1 MFLNLI
7 KNELKSTI
15 KNYLIVYLTFIA
27 STIIAAIFTVLKAP
41 VVLLFISISTIYIC
55 LLALLVIVFI
65 NIVKMSSKDMYD
77 SQGFLTFSLP
87 VSNHQ
92 LVLSKILVSILYTL
106 LTSITIYLAC
116 YIFVVILNPESAL
129 DYIKSLF
136 SKPFT
141 YYIMSMVWSVASII
155 EFICLLQYVNSL
167 GNSSFIRRKSA
178 GKTVLLFFAM
188 TIVLNIVSIILHV
201 MIPYDVYFVIEA
213 NTGEIICEATSG
225 GAYIENGFSLF
236 ELISNICISVIF
248 YFLTIYNLNKK
259 LDL

>member
-27 STIIAAIFTVLKAP
+27 STIIAAIFIILKAP
-41 VVLLFISISTIYIC
+41 VVLFVISISTIYIC
-55 LLALLVIVFI
+55 LLALIVIVFI

-178 GKTVLLFFAM
+178 GKTVLLFFGM

>member
-15 KNYLIVYLTFIA
+15 KNYLIVYLAFIA
-27 STIIAAIFTVLKAP
+27 STIIAAIFIVLKAP

-141 YYIMSMVWSVASII
+141 YYIMSMVWSEATII

>member
-1 MFLNLI
+1 MFLKLL

-15 KNYLIVYLTFIA
+15 KNYLIVYLASIA
-27 STIIAAIFTVLKAP
+27 STIIFAIFIILKAP
-41 VVLLFISISTIYIC
+41 VVLLIISLSTIYIC
-55 LLALLVIVFI
+55 LLALLVIVII

-106 LTSITIYLAC
+106 LTSITIHLAC

-141 YYIMSMVWSVASII
+141 
-155 EFICLLQYVNSL
+155 
-167 GNSSFIRRKSA
+167 
-178 GKTVLLFFAM
+178 
-188 TIVLNIVSIILHV
+188 
-201 MIPYDVYFVIEA
+201 
-213 NTGEIICEATSG
+213 
-225 GAYIENGFSLF
+225 
-236 ELISNICISVIF
+236 
-248 YFLTIYNLNKK
+248 
-259 LDL
+259 